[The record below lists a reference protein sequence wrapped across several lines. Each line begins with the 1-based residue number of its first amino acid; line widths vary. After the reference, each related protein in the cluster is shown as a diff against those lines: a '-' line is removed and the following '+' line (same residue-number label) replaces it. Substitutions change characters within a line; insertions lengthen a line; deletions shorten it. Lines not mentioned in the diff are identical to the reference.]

1 MLLTNTQWRFGAVV
15 LDSVLGHSHT
25 AHPPGRCP
33 YISIA
38 ATNQAGLRRLRALQK
53 SATET
58 TEYLAGTKEKK
69 FSWTRFW
76 ISYPGKSMIFNL
88 SGLYLIFL
96 DCLLPPWTDQ
106 PECWDTKEKCMHI
119 AHQSNSTKMKACHDF
134 SCSAMREC
142 KTWCFC
148 CRAFTCFIDHLLK
161 LWKCKKTTQQWTL
174 ESWARA
180 VLSSAIA

>member
-1 MLLTNTQWRFGAVV
+1 MQLLLTVSWAIRTQRTPWTVS
-15 LDSVLGHSHT
+15 LHLYSSDK
-25 AHPPGRCP
+25 PGKVEGPSRVCDWDDRVP
-33 YISIA
+33 GG
-38 ATNQAGLRRLRALQK
+38 NER
-53 SATET
+53 
-58 TEYLAGTKEKK
+58 KK
-69 FSWTRFW
+69 FSWTRSW
-76 ISYPGKSMIFNL
+76 ISHPGKSMISNL
-88 SGLYLIFL
+88 SGLFLIFL

-148 CRAFTCFIDHLLK
+148 CQAFTCFIDHLLK

-174 ESWARA
+174 ES
-180 VLSSAIA
+180 